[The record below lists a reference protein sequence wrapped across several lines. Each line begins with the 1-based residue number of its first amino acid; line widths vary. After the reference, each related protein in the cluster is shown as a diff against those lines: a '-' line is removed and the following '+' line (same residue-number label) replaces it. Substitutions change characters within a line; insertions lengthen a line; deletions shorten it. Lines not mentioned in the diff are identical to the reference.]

1 MVQKFKLFKKLFM
14 SKSCSYVHNDE
25 IFVVRS
31 EGVKTRNTHTHTR
44 SLALTN
50 LRERDLVQTAPN
62 THTHTVQTTLR
73 LYYFIHSPV
82 HRRYAQGTRSHISR
96 TPQLLSTYIGSIQN
110 CEVQWRPQ

>member
-50 LRERDLVQTAPN
+50 LRERDLVQT
-62 THTHTVQTTLR
+62 TLR